1 MPFSGRR
8 MSSPTGRSSS
18 RVWQASTLKLR
29 RMYANTTFS
38 SICAN
43 RWPEEQLQWRTR
55 SSNSGCEWTVHGD
68 GSNHKRNLRALTYA
82 VAESS
87 GEGDVCV
94 RRPSH
99 WILRQKA
106 LRPELLG
113 LGEVSWVAVESVGND
128 DGISTLGHLET
139 IYRKERFY
147 CLNFGHSLS
156 WTAGES
162 CEKAPLNLLSVTILP
177 ELSSSVIMTDR
188 NDSQNDTNKTPV
200 VRRLHNPS
208 V

>member
-29 RMYANTTFS
+29 RTYANTTFS

-55 SSNSGCEWTVHGD
+55 GSYSGCEWTVHGD
-68 GSNHKRNLRALTYA
+68 GSNHKRNLHALTYT

-99 WILRQKA
+99 WILGHKA

-113 LGEVSWVAVESVGND
+113 LGEVSRVAVESVGND

-139 IYRKERFY
+139 VYRKDRFY
-147 CLNFGHSLS
+147 CLSFEQSLS
-156 WTAGES
+156 WTTGES
-162 CEKAPLNLLSVTILP
+162 CEK
-177 ELSSSVIMTDR
+177 
-188 NDSQNDTNKTPV
+188 
-200 VRRLHNPS
+200 VRPN
-208 V
+208 